1 MQATPPPMVPYL
13 SLPQRVWG
21 ILVSPRVVIEYLK
34 ERPSSLGVLV
44 AMVILI
50 LANTLPIMGILVEAE
65 MDKLADRG
73 LTAEQMVTQEKVMRI
88 TIPVVGPIFALIA
101 VFAGAGIMLFLSNVI
116 LGGQATYRQLLA
128 LLAHAQMV
136 WIPATL
142 VKVPLTLISGK
153 PVVTS
158 PAAFLSSDAEQGFL
172 WQLMNQMD
180 IFSLWILGLSAL
192 GLGILAGTTT
202 GRAATA
208 LGITWGIF
216 VLVLAG
222 LGAALQGL
230 GGGG

>member
-1 MQATPPPMVPYL
+1 MEATPPPPVPDL
-13 SLPQRVWG
+13 SLTQRIWG
-21 ILVSPRVVIEYLK
+21 ILVSPHVVIEYLK
-34 ERPSSLGVLV
+34 VRPRFLGAL
-44 AMVILI
+44 AIMVVLI
-50 LANTLPIMGILVEAE
+50 LANILPIMDILVETE

-73 LTAEQMVTQEKVMRI
+73 LTEEQMVTQEKVMRI
-88 TIPVVGPIFALIA
+88 TIPVVGPIFTLIA

-153 PVVTS
+153 PVHTS
-158 PAAFLSSDAEQGFL
+158 LAAFSSSDADQGFL
-172 WQLMNQMD
+172 WQIMNQLD
-180 IFSLWILGLSAL
+180 VFSLWILALSAL
-192 GLGILAGTTT
+192 GLGILAGTST

-208 LGITWGIF
+208 LGITWGIL

-222 LGAALQGL
+222 LGAALQGI